1 MGQTFS
7 LASIRWITS
16 LRSSGGMLAQQ
27 LCCCSWESPL
37 SCVSSSTTP
46 LDRPLRWCLIS
57 KLRLEILPIPPFISW
72 NSRIKLFRGI
82 SDDFWPDMLE
92 VLVTHFKICLMK
104 LSGALPS
111 LAEWPLNL
119 CKLPSGVNWLSIK
132 EICQID
138 HHSSELLSAATQSVW
153 RDSLLY
159 LQEILKALMQL
170 SKRAPKLS
178 KTYSTTALLTAT
190 SLLHEVCTCVSSL
203 SDGHCKEH

>member
-1 MGQTFS
+1 
-7 LASIRWITS
+7 
-16 LRSSGGMLAQQ
+16 
-27 LCCCSWESPL
+27 
-37 SCVSSSTTP
+37 
-46 LDRPLRWCLIS
+46 LIS

-92 VLVTHFKICLMK
+92 VLVTNLEICLMK

-111 LAEWPLNL
+111 LAEWPL
-119 CKLPSGVNWLSIK
+119 KLPSGVNWLSIK
-132 EICQID
+132 EICQIG

-170 SKRAPKLS
+170 SKRTPKLS
-178 KTYSTTALLTAT
+178 KTYSATALLAVT